1 MVSIC
6 TPTETNNTCTYAVD
20 PSALFPRLALKTLRD
35 DEIARESVS
44 LRWPKSWM
52 SHRIV
57 LPCWSPCDGKEY
69 LDHGDLFPVRKQLQL
84 SPLLRFLDT
93 KEGFRRLKLW
103 EVGKPKAGLPLPV
116 SQDIRYYSSD
126 CKERA
131 GAWLFSI
138 LGLLM
143 IVGPAWGLAYIPS
156 KAWRLALSTCFA
168 ILFFGLVGI
177 ASTAKPQEAMAAAA
191 T

>member
-1 MVSIC
+1 MASYLQLC
-6 TPTETNNTCTYAVD
+6 ACD
-20 PSALFPRLALKTLRD
+20 PVEENDIT
-35 DEIARESVS
+35 S
-44 LRWPKSWM
+44 LHTWHENYKNA
-52 SHRIV
+52 IV
-57 LPCWSPCDGKEY
+57 PEEKEY
-69 LDHGDLFPVRKQLQL
+69 LDHGDLFPVRKQQQV

-93 KEGFRRLKLW
+93 KESFRHLKLW

-116 SQDIRYYSSD
+116 SQDIRYYSSER
-126 CKERA
+126 KEWA

-156 KAWRLALSTCFA
+156 KAGRLGLSSCSA

-177 ASTAKPQEAMAAAA
+177 ASTAKPQEALAAAA